1 MLKPF
6 SMIFFIAV
14 MVWIGGIFVTSDP
27 RARIDRAC
35 LPVTFADSL
44 LVAVVQVIHE
54 PYAMGAHEMMLSIEY
69 GCKFTVWKSF
79 YEERN
84 KTGAAE
90 KSETI
95 TPKKSQANPVRSSEQ
110 QNPVTL
116 PNKAQSEPKEALT
129 EVNVTSKPLPVYLE
143 NK

>member
-27 RARIDRAC
+27 RTRIDRAC
-35 LPVTFADSL
+35 VPVTFADSL

-54 PYAMGAHEMMLSIEY
+54 PYAMGAHEMMMSVEY
-69 GCKFTVWKSF
+69 GCKFTVWKTF
-79 YEERN
+79 YEEREIA
-84 KTGAAE
+84 KQAPRPKAAPQQSASRAAE
-90 KSETI
+90 QQVRPAEVSTE
-95 TPKKSQANPVRSSEQ
+95 KKEQ
-110 QNPVTL
+110 M
-116 PNKAQSEPKEALT
+116 T
-129 EVNVTSKPLPVYLE
+129 EVHVVTKPLPAYLD

>member
-1 MLKPF
+1 VLKPF

-54 PYAMGAHEMMLSIEY
+54 PYAMGAHEMMLSVEY

-79 YEERN
+79 YEERE
-84 KTGAAE
+84 AAVQVE
-90 KSETI
+90 QPRSTA
-95 TPKKSQANPVRSSEQ
+95 SQKVLPQTSRVVEEQKPVSAKRSPQ
-110 QNPVTL
+110 TDQ
-116 PNKAQSEPKEALT
+116 KEALT
-129 EVNVTSKPLPVYLE
+129 EVQVTSKPLPNYLD